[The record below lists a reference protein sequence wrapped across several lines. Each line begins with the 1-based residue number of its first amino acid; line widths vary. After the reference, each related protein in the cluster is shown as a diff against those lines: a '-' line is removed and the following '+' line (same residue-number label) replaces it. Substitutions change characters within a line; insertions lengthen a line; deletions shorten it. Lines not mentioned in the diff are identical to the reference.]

1 MSILADSWSSLAA
14 IVPIEGKQYVTYGYL
29 VVNILKCQIKWTLH
43 HRYPIQQSTWGLPV
57 HRPGL
62 SGIPQRFR
70 PADTFLTWPV
80 AGGGT
85 AGICWI
91 KATAWPD
98 TSTISERLEGRKNL
112 TIITADLETGDDPF
126 ANEGSLGGQKFNGII
141 AVNYLYRPLM
151 MALINALKPGGV
163 LLYETFARG
172 NEVYSRPRNPDH
184 LLRSGELL
192 DLAAG
197 RLQVLAYEHGLIEA
211 DGLPC
216 VRQRLIGVRDLA
228 LSKRDDGD
236 PPAHQIGN

>member
-1 MSILADSWSSLAA
+1 MPDQMNTAPSLSNPAKHLRITSPSPWIVRYSSTIPPGGHVLDLA
-14 IVPIEGKQYVTYGYL
+14 
-29 VVNILKCQIKWTLH
+29 C
-43 HRYPIQQSTWGLPV
+43 
-57 HRPGL
+57 
-62 SGIPQRFR
+62 
-70 PADTFLTWPV
+70 
-80 AGGGT
+80 GGGRHSGHLLDQGYRVT
-85 AGICWI
+85 AAD
-91 KATAWPD
+91 KD